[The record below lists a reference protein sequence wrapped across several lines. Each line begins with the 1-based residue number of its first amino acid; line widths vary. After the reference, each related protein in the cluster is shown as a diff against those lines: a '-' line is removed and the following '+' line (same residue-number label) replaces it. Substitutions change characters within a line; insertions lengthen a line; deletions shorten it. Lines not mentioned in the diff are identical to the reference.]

1 MNFRV
6 ILCTI
11 LLTVVSLSAVAQTTP
26 PPSIAQ
32 QENTELDNQKLEVL
46 RQRSSFITDY
56 LLGPGDII
64 DIQVLGVPELTKK
77 LQINQAGEILLPF
90 VEAVRVDGLTIFE
103 LQKKL
108 ESLLSQTVL
117 RDPHVS
123 VTIQE
128 YRSQPIHLLGE
139 VNSPGTYQ
147 LKHAMRVVDV
157 LSLAGGFSSAAGD
170 TCTITRSLN
179 DGSTQRIEINLRELL
194 DGQDFSQNISVMAG
208 DIIHVSKRVIR
219 NFYVLGDVGQPG
231 AYPLAPDKDVR
242 FSEALST
249 AGGYLKTAKLG
260 DTKLIRVQEN
270 GQRTMVALDVKDIL
284 SGKAPDPLIQE
295 NDLIFIPNSRTKAL
309 GQSLLNN
316 ATGIFIQP
324 LVWALIR

>member
-1 MNFRV
+1 MNIRV
-6 ILCTI
+6 NLCTVLMMVSGI
-11 LLTVVSLSAVAQTTP
+11 LVVAQSTTAP
-26 PPSIAQ
+26 PATQ
-32 QENTELDNQKLEVL
+32 QENAELDNQKLEIL
-46 RQRSSFITDY
+46 RQRNSFITDY

-90 VEAVRVDGLTIFE
+90 VEVVRVDGLTIFE

-117 RDPHVS
+117 REPHVS

-128 YRSQPIHLLGE
+128 YRSQPIHVLGE
-139 VNSPGTYQ
+139 VNAPGTYQ

-170 TCTITRSLN
+170 TCTITRGRN
-179 DGSTQRIEINLRELL
+179 DGTSQRIEINLRELL
-194 DGQDFSQNISVMAG
+194 DGQDFSQNTPVMAG

-231 AYPLAPDKDVR
+231 AYALAPDKDVR

-249 AGGYLKTAKLG
+249 AGGYLKTAKLS

-270 GQRTMVALDVKDIL
+270 GQRTMVALDVKNIL
-284 SGKAPDPLIQE
+284 SGKSPDPLIQE
-295 NDLIFIPNSRTKAL
+295 NDLIFVPNSRTKAL

>member
-1 MNFRV
+1 L
-6 ILCTI
+6 ILVTVPGLSLTAQDI
-11 LLTVVSLSAVAQTTP
+11 LTTTQT
-26 PPSIAQ
+26 Q
-32 QENTELDNQKLEVL
+32 QENAELDNQKLEIL
-46 RQRSSFITDY
+46 RQRNSFITDY
-56 LLGPGDII
+56 MLGPGDII
-64 DIQVLGVPELTKK
+64 DVQVLGVPELTKQ

-90 VEAVRVDGLTIFE
+90 VDVVRVEGLTVFE

-108 ESLLSQTVL
+108 ESLLAQTVL

-128 YRSQPIHLLGE
+128 YRSQPVHVLGE

-147 LKHAMRVVDV
+147 LKRAMRVVDV
-157 LSLAGGFSSAAGD
+157 LSLAGGFTSSAGD
-170 TCTITRSLN
+170 TCTITRASV
-179 DGSTQRIEINLRELL
+179 DGTSARLEINLRELL
-194 DGQDFSQNISVMAG
+194 DGQDYSQNMPVQAG
-208 DIIHVSKRVIR
+208 DIIHIDKRVVR

-231 AYPLAPDKDVR
+231 AYPMAENKEIR

-270 GQRTMVALDVKDIL
+270 GQRTMLALDVKSIMK
-284 SGKAPDPLIQE
+284 GEAPDPLIQE
-295 NDLIFIPNSRTKAL
+295 NDLIFVPNSRTKQF
-309 GQSLLNN
+309 GQSLLNG
-316 ATGIFIQP
+316 AAGIFVQP